1 MMKRAVIFA
10 VLLVLTI
17 CTTWIADSAAQAQRE
32 DEFSVFFAAFQKA
45 VADGD
50 KEKVAS
56 LTNFNRFS
64 WEGNDTIGKVKDKAA
79 FLKNYDSMFT
89 PMIKEKIAKTKPT
102 NVDRNT
108 YYIRWSDK
116 RNDYYLDFTRKP
128 DEPFTFNGF
137 TVTPA

>member
-1 MMKRAVIFA
+1 MTKRTVIFA
-10 VLLVLTI
+10 VLLSFTI
-17 CTTWIADSAAQAQRE
+17 CTIWIADAGAQVKKE

-56 LTNFNRFS
+56 LTNFDRFS
-64 WEGNDTIGKVKDKAA
+64 WEANDSLAKVKDKTA
-79 FLKNYDSMFT
+79 FLKNYDAMFT

-102 NVDRNT
+102 MVDKNT
-108 YYIRWSDK
+108 YYIRWNDK

-128 DEPFTFNGF
+128 DEPFRFNGF
-137 TVTPA
+137 TFGPA